1 MKKNTFSRLM
11 VVGII
16 SLMPL
21 SGICSLY
28 RPSYIQMMPLVH
40 DSIPNEI
47 GRSGDARISYLINNR
62 KWFDLNRELSNISP
76 ASVTPGLY
84 LMAKSVVSHYFN
96 RSDIACS
103 SIYELLTQY
112 QSEIGYDNS
121 INMTV
126 ILAMNFARE
135 KQYETAAT
143 QMRILIDQLEQYGKD
158 SVTIANYRKM
168 EKRFKA
174 FAKKGNVCNA
184 LHKPGRYRIPFT
196 YFNDMHEAVGRDGH
210 AIMINGNICGK
221 KANMVFDTGAGIN
234 IISSRD
240 AKKFGLQATDI
251 TMDMTGVGKQTGHLA
266 WADNIRIGN
275 MSWQN
280 VPFFIVDMKTG
291 DSKTDSAGTMLPP
304 VIGLPIMQSMGEIQF
319 DFVKHEL
326 TVPAKPTPNPIGYSN
341 VMLGDEGN
349 LVIEGKDY
357 EGTAMY
363 LAFDTGS
370 YFSDLSPHWY
380 FLHREY
386 VEKHGTLDSIT
397 VAGIGGIN
405 RRKSYILPKFTYT
418 LGKGTAVLDSVRVD
432 TGIDLHSNDSIK
444 VNYGD
449 SGKKDGFAGLNLLER
464 YKRVIFSL
472 KDMYINGYVK

>member
-1 MKKNTFSRLM
+1 M
-11 VVGII
+11 
-16 SLMPL
+16 
-21 SGICSLY
+21 
-28 RPSYIQMMPLVH
+28 
-40 DSIPNEI
+40 
-47 GRSGDARISYLINNR
+47 
-62 KWFDLNRELSNISP
+62 
-76 ASVTPGLY
+76 
-84 LMAKSVVSHYFN
+84 
-96 RSDIACS
+96 
-103 SIYELLTQY
+103 
-112 QSEIGYDNS
+112 
-121 INMTV
+121 
-126 ILAMNFARE
+126 
-135 KQYETAAT
+135 
-143 QMRILIDQLEQYGKD
+143 
-158 SVTIANYRKM
+158 
-168 EKRFKA
+168 
-174 FAKKGNVCNA
+174 
-184 LHKPGRYRIPFT
+184 
-196 YFNDMHEAVGRDGH
+196 
-210 AIMINGNICGK
+210 
-221 KANMVFDTGAGIN
+221 
-234 IISSRD
+234 
-240 AKKFGLQATDI
+240 
-251 TMDMTGVGKQTGHLA
+251 GKQTGHLA

-326 TVPAKPTPNPIGYSN
+326 IVPAKPTPNPIGYSN